1 MKTLSRTIFASV
13 TFLAAIALVGA
24 VLLRYWISSQPQP
37 RAEKPKPP
45 GLVDDQPLVTAQRLA
60 ALASTPEEQEFA
72 KNALRVSDHEVDMAF
87 AAALHKA
94 TEHAPPI
101 PVGARPILAQVQG
114 TQQRVKAEQQD
125 VARLKQL
132 LAKAD
137 ENAKPGIQDKLDLAE
152 ATLEVDQEDL
162 DALRQELIRADG
174 DPRSKIQQLK
184 DQHEALDHEQSG
196 VTASG
201 PGSKSATSQEGESRI
216 LLVQFRAWRE
226 LSAKEKALAAA
237 REELKPRLV
246 ELAQEHQ
253 ALDEETKEAK
263 PENADTEQH
272 AAASGP
278 LAQAAHQTGNTAP
291 SHAAN
296 SPEKYSA
303 LKHAAEERKHLAE
316 LDKRTAD
323 FQQLDSIYNEWS
335 GLVTERKHT
344 YWMGVVEGIGWIVAL
359 LIPVIFANRLVRGII
374 ARIAPDSRRRH
385 TVHIAVRFAV
395 QVLGVALILVVVF
408 GPPSQLATVLA
419 LAGAG
424 LTVALKDFIV
434 GFFGW
439 FVLMGP
445 NGIRPGDWVEINGIG
460 GEVVEVGLLHTV
472 ILETGNWSDAG
483 HPTGRKVTLVNSFAI
498 EGHYFNFSTTG
509 QWLWDELEV
518 PISAGVDPYP
528 VAEAVL
534 KTVATETQANMQLA
548 EQEWQ
553 RAVPGHVGH
562 TFAPAPAITVRPTTL
577 GVNVIVRYITRAHE
591 RHEVRSRLFRQVV
604 ELLRSKHI
612 AAGPLEI
619 REARSAA
626 ATD

>member
-1 MKTLSRTIFASV
+1 MKTLSRTVFASV
-13 TFLAAIALVGA
+13 ISLAAIALVGA
-24 VLLRYWISSQPQP
+24 VLFRYWISAQPQP

-60 ALASTPEEQEFA
+60 TMAATAEEQEFA

-101 PVGARPILAQVQG
+101 PAAARPILAKVQS

-125 VARLKQL
+125 VGRLKQL
-132 LAKAD
+132 VAKAD
-137 ENAKPGIQDKLDLAE
+137 DSAKPALQDKLDLAE

-184 DQHEALDHEQSG
+184 DQHEALDHDETG
-196 VTASG
+196 VASG
-201 PGSKSATSQEGESRI
+201 GAGAKPATAQEGESRI

-226 LSAKEKALAAA
+226 LTAKEKALAAA
-237 REELKPRLV
+237 RDELKPRLV

-263 PENADTEQH
+263 TENAEGEQQATSATQTQPTHPAGDAAPVH
-272 AAASGP
+272 AV
-278 LAQAAHQTGNTAP
+278 
-291 SHAAN
+291 

-323 FQQLDSIYNEWS
+323 FQQLDSIYSEWS
-335 GLVTERKHT
+335 GLVTERKHA
-344 YWMGVVEGIGWIVAL
+344 YWLGVVEGICWIVAL
-359 LIPVIFANRLVRGII
+359 LIPVIFANRLLHGIV

-385 TVHIAVRFAV
+385 TVRIAVRFAV
-395 QVLGVALILVVVF
+395 QVVGVALILVVIF

-472 ILETGNWSDAG
+472 ILETGSWSDAG

-509 QWLWDELEV
+509 QWLWDEIEV
-518 PISAGVDPYP
+518 PIPAGVDPYP
-528 VAEAVL
+528 IAEAVL
-534 KTVATETQANMQLA
+534 KTVATETQVNMKLA

-553 RAVPGHVGH
+553 RAMPGHVGH
-562 TFAPAPAITVRPTTL
+562 TFAPAPAITVRPTSL
-577 GVNVIVRYITRAHE
+577 GVNVIVRYITQAHE
-591 RHEVRSRLFRQVV
+591 RHDVRSRLFRQVV

-619 REARSAA
+619 RAASAS
-626 ATD
+626 ATE